1 MSVDKKEEVIIDVVE
16 DDFSSEDQAPPQA
29 VRKISF
35 FTKFFVTI
43 FSALLIYHLVT
54 SWIANRKIS
63 TLTEEVGKLKLENQ
77 TLTDKVSRLSSDLTK
92 TKTNLDYVESDS
104 QKKTLEVNELKTIVD
119 SMKKNAPEG
128 SRLLIE
134 RLEKKLALW
143 EEYYKTLDKT
153 LKERPGN

>member
-1 MSVDKKEEVIIDVVE
+1 MSDDKKEDVIIDVIE
-16 DDFSSEDQAPPQA
+16 ENSADDQIPPEP

-54 SWIANRKIS
+54 SWMANNKIS
-63 TLTEEVGKLKLENQ
+63 SLTEEVGKLKLENQ
-77 TLTDKVSRLSSDLTK
+77 TLNDKVSKLSSDLTK

-104 QKKTLEVNELKTIVD
+104 QKKTLEVNELKTIID
-119 SMKKNAPEG
+119 SLKNNAPEG

-134 RLEKKLALW
+134 RLENKLSSW
-143 EEYYKTLDKT
+143 EDFYNTLDET
-153 LKERPGN
+153 LKSRPGK